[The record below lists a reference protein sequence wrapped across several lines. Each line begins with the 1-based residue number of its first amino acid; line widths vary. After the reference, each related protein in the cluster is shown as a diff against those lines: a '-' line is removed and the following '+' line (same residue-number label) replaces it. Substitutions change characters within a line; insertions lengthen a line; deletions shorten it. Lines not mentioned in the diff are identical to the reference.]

1 MNHANT
7 STAPITVGSQSEP
20 SPNHIPRSVTFRVI
34 AICLTVLLAEGYDI
48 AIYGVVLPT
57 MIETKTWG
65 LSPLQLGVLG
75 SYALFGMLL
84 GAMLVGTVCDIFG
97 RKKALIAC
105 ITVFSITMALAS
117 IAQTAEQFALYRFIG
132 GLGLGG
138 IIPTASA
145 LTIEFSPVR
154 RRSFNYAIMFSGY
167 SLGGV
172 LVALL
177 SLSLLKEHGWR
188 FLFLIGALP
197 LLAVPFIAYL
207 LPESIDFL
215 RSKQRHQEADALAS
229 RLGITGLSTTA
240 VPSTSDKNTSIWTS
254 VSHLF
259 ERNNIRATLL
269 FWVAFF
275 MGLLL
280 IYGLNTWLPQ
290 MMRKAGYPLGSSLSL
305 MLALNLTAATGALIA
320 GAAAD
325 RWGSQRVIVI
335 SYLLAAVSI
344 AMLSLKPNE
353 LLTYALVG
361 IAGFGSISTTLIM
374 NAYISKYFP
383 ATSRATALGWA
394 LGFGRLG
401 AITGPILGGILL
413 SSGIS
418 LAMCFYMFSL
428 AGLLAALAVFLI
440 PKRDEGIA

>member
-7 STAPITVGSQSEP
+7 STATIEIGSKHGP
-20 SPNHIPRSVTFRVI
+20 LPNDIPRPVTFRVI
-34 AICLTVLLAEGYDI
+34 AICLFVILAEGYDI
-48 AIYGVVLPT
+48 GIYGVVLPA
-57 MIETKTWG
+57 MLEAKTWG

-84 GAMLVGTVCDIFG
+84 GAMLVGTVCDMVG
-97 RKKALIAC
+97 RKKTLLAC
-105 ITVFSITMALAS
+105 LSVFSVTMALAS

-154 RRSFNYAIMFSGY
+154 RRSFSYAVMFSGY

-172 LVALL
+172 VVALL
-177 SLSLLKEHGWR
+177 SLTLLKEHGWR

-197 LLAVPFIAYL
+197 LLAVPVIAYL

-215 RSKQRHQEADALAS
+215 RSKQRHQEADALAI
-229 RLGITGLSTTA
+229 RLGITGTPTPATHGASHKKA
-240 VPSTSDKNTSIWTS
+240 SIWS
-254 VSHLF
+254 SISMLF
-259 ERNNIRATLL
+259 NRHNIRATLL

-305 MLALNLTAATGALIA
+305 MLVLNLTAASGALIA

-325 RWGSQRVIVI
+325 RWGSHRVIVF
-335 SYLLAAVSI
+335 SYLLAAASV
-344 AMLSLKPNE
+344 AMLSIKSSE
-353 LLTYALVG
+353 LLTYVLVG

-383 ATSRATALGWA
+383 ASARATALGWA

-401 AITGPILGGILL
+401 AITGPILGGFLL
-413 SSGIS
+413 SSNMS
-418 LAMCFYMFSL
+418 LATCFYTFAL